1 MLDEELKDGQGSISA
16 AELRFMLANMGE
28 KMNYDEVDML
38 LEEAGIGE
46 DGMFRYNEFLDKLN
60 SDH

>member
-1 MLDEELKDGQGSISA
+1 
-16 AELRFMLANMGE
+16 MLANMGE